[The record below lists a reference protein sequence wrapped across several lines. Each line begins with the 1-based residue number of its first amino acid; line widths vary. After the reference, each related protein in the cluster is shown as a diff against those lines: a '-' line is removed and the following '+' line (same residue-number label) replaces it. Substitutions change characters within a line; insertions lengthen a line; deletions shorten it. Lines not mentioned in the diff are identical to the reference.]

1 LTCRSLVNLNPA
13 LNAEARAG
21 FRGMCVVAGDAS
33 GFFETQWQARYTPQE
48 GKRPRDATRA
58 CSIAAVA

>member
-1 LTCRSLVNLNPA
+1 
-13 LNAEARAG
+13 
-21 FRGMCVVAGDAS
+21 MCVVAGDAS